1 MALFS
6 VLNDQ
11 PVAFIQLKKKQNCQ
25 SFDLFLSSMLLNPN
39 KKQK

>member
-11 PVAFIQLKKKQNCQ
+11 PVAFIQLNQNCQ